1 MGMPIRGAAGN
12 SLIPKTGFGLGWVE
26 FLVGLVWFELKSSCS
41 GVDLI
46 VLRVL

>member
-1 MGMPIRGAAGN
+1 MG
-12 SLIPKTGFGLGWVE
+12 IPKTGFGLGWVE

-46 VLRVL
+46 GLRVL